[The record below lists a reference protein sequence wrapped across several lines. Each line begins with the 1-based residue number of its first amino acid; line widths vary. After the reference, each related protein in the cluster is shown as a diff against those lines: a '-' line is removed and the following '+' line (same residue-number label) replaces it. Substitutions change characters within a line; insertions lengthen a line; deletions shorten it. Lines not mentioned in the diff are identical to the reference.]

1 MVNKGIA
8 ISHDLTEDYIDDEDE
23 FQRYRM
29 AVFGPSSKWG

>member
-23 FQRYRM
+23 FRRHRV
-29 AVFGPSSKWG
+29 AVLEPSSKWG